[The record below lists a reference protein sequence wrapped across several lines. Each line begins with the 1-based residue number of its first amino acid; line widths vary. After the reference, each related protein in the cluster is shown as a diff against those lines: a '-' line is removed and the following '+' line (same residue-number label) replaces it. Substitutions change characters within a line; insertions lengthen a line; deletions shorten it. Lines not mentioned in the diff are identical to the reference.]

1 MNKKHSVFYKS
12 KIFWRGKTQSQEKNL
27 TSDKDLN
34 FTETVVTSQ
43 MRILISNA
51 QVYCQDVM
59 RLYIN

>member
-51 QVYCQDVM
+51 QVYC
-59 RLYIN
+59 